1 LLSSKYWHAQLL
13 TIELAVDDKKLKQ
26 ASSQFEEEFEEEF
39 VVGIEVVIGDNAF
52 MESVVVLVLVTVT
65 VIVCPSTMRMMDS
78 KRRRLVI
85 ELRLGKCESD

>member
-1 LLSSKYWHAQLL
+1 MLSSKYWHAQLL
-13 TIELAVDDKKLKQ
+13 TIELAVDDRKLKQ
-26 ASSQFEEEFEEEF
+26 ASSQFEEEF